1 MTKVAILEK
10 IHPDGLKILKNSNLE
25 YIEID
30 NYSENYISENIEEVS
45 AIAVR
50 TAKLE
55 SKLMKKCNKLRI
67 VSRHG
72 VGYDNVDLNYL
83 NQNNIA
89 LAITGSANAIS
100 VAEHV
105 MGMFLNLSKLF
116 FYSDDLVRSGKF
128 KKNRDMPVFYELYKK
143 NIFIVGFGR
152 IGKMLAKRC
161 IGFDSTVYV
170 YDPYVENEVIKKYN
184 CIPIQLNEG
193 LEIADFISLHLP
205 LNTKTKDIISKN
217 EFLKM
222 KKNCI
227 LVNTSRGSIINEK
240 DMIWALE
247 NKIIFGAGLDV
258 FEKEPPNIQNKLLKF
273 KNVVLT
279 PHVAALSIE
288 SQKRMSVETCTNIVN
303 FLNNNKS
310 LNIENFVNRDKINL
324 D

>member
-1 MTKVAILEK
+1 MSKVAILEK
-10 IHPDGLKILKNSNLE
+10 IHPDGLEILKNSKLE

-30 NYSENYISENIEEVS
+30 NYSEINFDKNIKDVS
-45 AIAVR
+45 AIAIR

-55 SKLMKKCNKLRI
+55 AKIMKECNNLRI

-116 FYSDDLVRSGKF
+116 FYSDNLVRSGNF
-128 KKNRDMPVFYELYKK
+128 KKNRNMPVFYELFKK

-161 IGFDSTVYV
+161 LGFDSTVCV
-170 YDPYVENEVIKKYN
+170 YDPYVDSEVIKKNN
-184 CIPIQLNEG
+184 CIPVKFDEG
-193 LEIADFISLHLP
+193 LKIADFISLHMP
-205 LNTKTKDIISKN
+205 LNDKTKNIISKN

-227 LVNTSRGSIINEK
+227 LVNTSRGSIINEE

-258 FEKEPPNIQNKLLKF
+258 FENEPPNIENKLLKF
-273 KNVVLT
+273 ENVVLT

-288 SQKRMSVETCTNIVN
+288 CQRRMSVETCTNIVN
-303 FLNNNKS
+303 FLNNSNS